1 MTIETIQQE
10 LGQVQA
16 QIQSVKDQLA
26 SMTRPSKLKGIK
38 LPIRYRDGENTWTG
52 RGKTPRWLAAKIAA
66 GATREQFEVSE

>member
-10 LGQVQA
+10 LGQVQT

-26 SMTRPSKLKGIK
+26 AMTRPSKLKGIK

-52 RGKTPRWLAAKIAA
+52 RGKTPNWLKKRMAE
-66 GATREQFEVSE
+66 GATREQFRV